1 MTPRARTVAR
11 VATALFWTALGA
23 VLALNGRALFRGRR
37 DPGPSVQ
44 SVATRGDGPWSAV
57 AAGKLTRVAVTG
69 VVDGDTLEILWE
81 GRPTFLRYYG
91 VNTPER
97 DRPCYAEARERNR
110 ALTLDGARLAF
121 DERRFDKHGRLL
133 AYVFTLDGRSVDAA
147 LVHEGLGKAWRRD
160 GAWRDRLAALEDR
173 ARLERRGCL
182 WAGGR

>member
-1 MTPRARTVAR
+1 MPLTRPWRR
-11 VATALFWTALGA
+11 VGAALFWMSLGA
-23 VLALNGRALFRGRR
+23 AVALNGRALFRGDRA
-37 DPGPSVQ
+37 PGPAVRD
-44 SVATRGDGPWSAV
+44 VATTGDGPWSVVDADRLV
-57 AAGKLTRVAVTG
+57 SAAVTG

-97 DRPCYAEARERNR
+97 DRPCYEEARERNR
-110 ALTLDGARLAF
+110 ALTIDGVRLAF
-121 DERRFDKHGRLL
+121 DERRQDKHGRLL
-133 AYVFTLDGRSVDAA
+133 AYVFTPDGRSVDAA

-182 WAGGR
+182 WVGGR